1 MRANVVPILLPD
13 GRTTLFPRGGVMV
26 RARSTARGALL
37 LGALSV
43 LGAAQLS
50 AQGNTSS
57 LRGMVL
63 DEQRLAIPH
72 AALRIDD
79 LNGGLRRSIETSGG
93 SLEFAAL
100 QPGEYRLTVEA

>member
-1 MRANVVPILLPD
+1 M
-13 GRTTLFPRGGVMV
+13 GGVM
-26 RARSTARGALL
+26 ARTRRIARGAMLL
-37 LGALSV
+37 AALSM

-72 AALRIDD
+72 
-79 LNGGLRRSIETSGG
+79 SKQTM
-93 SLEFAAL
+93 SL
-100 QPGEYRLTVEA
+100 